1 MKSKSDIFGLILC
14 MCVLL
19 TFNLPTHFFFFSVLQ
34 NCQSVID
41 QGKQSKNPLS
51 FTPLGVRSTTLGSI
65 QLIGSESKERRKT
78 EES

>member
-1 MKSKSDIFGLILC
+1 

-19 TFNLPTHFFFFSVLQ
+19 TFNLPTHFFFFPVLQ
-34 NCQSVID
+34 KCQSAID

-51 FTPLGVRSTTLGSI
+51 FTALGVRSTALGGI
-65 QLIGSESKERRKT
+65 QLMGSESKERRKT